1 MSPQQIA
8 QAAKW
13 LADPDAFTTTLLT
26 VLIEAYGTEAIAWA
40 PETILME
47 LQDDFNVQLPKV
59 NMDKL
64 VVGISL
70 LTSDDFYRRPSRF
83 VQMCNV
89 LAGSELSAAFDR
101 ADAVELAWGMTEAV
115 LLAPPE
121 PDDENPFSNEIRAY
135 IGQVL
140 AEEGVHNPPDLLQL
154 GISPHQYGSGGGLD
168 AEDPEMFAA
177 QYGIRADRSAEI
189 KEMLEDNLQ
198 ELLQQVATFSGS
210 TKDELLKRMR
220 QGAA

>member
-1 MSPQQIA
+1 
-8 QAAKW
+8 
-13 LADPDAFTTTLLT
+13 
-26 VLIEAYGTEAIAWA
+26 VLIEAYGTEAVAWA
-40 PETILME
+40 PETIMME

-89 LAGSELSAAFDR
+89 LAGSELSASFDR
-101 ADAVELAWGMTEAV
+101 ADATECAWGMTEAM

-121 PDDENPFSNEIRAY
+121 PDDDEPFSNEIRAY
-135 IGQVL
+135 VGQVL
-140 AEEGVHNPPDLLQL
+140 AEEGIHNPPDLLKIGVLPQQHAA
-154 GISPHQYGSGGGLD
+154 SGLD

-189 KEMLEDNLQ
+189 KEMLEDNVQ
-198 ELLQQVATFSGS
+198 EMLQQLATFSGS